1 MSNKNP
7 LVSIVMPVYNAEK
20 YLEEAIISALH
31 QTYDN
36 IELIAVNDGS
46 KDSSEAI
53 LKRFAKQDKRLR
65 IISQKNTGIVGAL
78 NNGIATARGELIAR
92 LDADDVNFLTR
103 IEKQVEAFN
112 RRPHA
117 VLVATGFEVIDE
129 DSEYMY
135 REILPTRDE
144 DIKRMMFLYNPIAH
158 GSVMFKKAAFEQ
170 VGGYSD
176 TCGPTE
182 DYELWT
188 RLAQLGEF
196 LGLEAILYRWRQNRN
211 GITFTN
217 NPAMQAHTKRNLA
230 EYWQQNNVRP
240 MSRSQIIQTGKY
252 YLKHGKKYGSDTKNI
267 VYANIAQLSIKLI
280 KNGQPL
286 HGLQQLLALA
296 STGRMGLKLAFYR
309 VTTIFRVQLLNLV
322 GLKKTGLN

>member
-20 YLEEAIISALH
+20 YLEEAVISALH

-46 KDSSEAI
+46 KDNSEAL
-53 LKRFAKQDKRLR
+53 LKHFANQDKRLR
-65 IISQKNTGIVGAL
+65 IISQENTGIVGAL
-78 NNGIATARGELIAR
+78 NNGIAAARGEFIAR
-92 LDADDVNFLTR
+92 LDADDVNFLAR
-103 IEKQVEAFN
+103 IEKQVEAFSQH
-112 RRPHA
+112 PHA

-158 GSVMFKKAAFEQ
+158 GSVMFKKSAFERA
-170 VGGYSD
+170 GGYSD

-230 EYWQQNNVRP
+230 QYWQQNDIKFMTRT
-240 MSRSQIIQTGKY
+240 QIVQTGKY
-252 YLKHGKKYGSDTKNI
+252 YLRHGNKYGADTKNI

-280 KNGQPL
+280 RNGRPL
-286 HGLQQLLALA
+286 DGLRQLLALA

-309 VTTIFRVQLLNLV
+309 VTTIFKVQLLNVL
-322 GLKKTGLN
+322 GMKKAGLN

>member
-1 MSNKNP
+1 MNNKQP

-20 YLEEAIISALH
+20 YLTEAIISTLN
-31 QTYDN
+31 QTYEN

-46 KDSSEAI
+46 KDDSEAI
-53 LKRFAKQDKRLR
+53 LKHFAKQDKRLR
-65 IISQKNTGIVGAL
+65 IISQENTGIVGAL

-103 IEKQVEAFN
+103 IEKQVGAFN
-112 RRPHA
+112 QNPHA

-158 GSVMFKKAAFEQ
+158 GSVMFKKDAFVQ
-170 VGGYSD
+170 AGGYSNS
-176 TCGPTE
+176 CGPTE

-188 RLAQLGEF
+188 RLSQMGEF

-230 EYWQQNNVRP
+230 HYWQQNDVKFMTRT
-240 MSRSQIIQTGKY
+240 QIVQIGKY
-252 YLKHGKKYGSDTKNI
+252 YLQHGKKYGSDTKNI

-280 KNGQPL
+280 KNGRPFD
-286 HGLQQLLALA
+286 GLRQLLALA
-296 STGRMGLKLAFYR
+296 STGRTGLKLAFYR
-309 VTTIFRVQLLNLV
+309 VTTIFKVQLLNVL
-322 GLKKTGLN
+322 GLKKAGLN